1 MKGFFP
7 PRIATNGLLTIL
19 SLVILFHL
27 LILFSIIPFEIV
39 WGGRLKNVSEMRRFE
54 AISIVL
60 NVLML
65 AIVAIYAG
73 FLKIKL
79 HQSILKITFWGMFV
93 LFLFNTIANL
103 FALNNLET
111 IIFTPL
117 TALLALFSL
126 RIALTN

>member
-1 MKGFFP
+1 
-7 PRIATNGLLTIL
+7 
-19 SLVILFHL
+19 
-27 LILFSIIPFEIV
+27 
-39 WGGRLKNVSEMRRFE
+39 MRRFE
-54 AISIVL
+54 GISITL

-79 HQSILKITFWGMFV
+79 HQNILKIAFWGMFV
-93 LFLFNTIANL
+93 LFVFNTIANL

-126 RIALTN
+126 RLALTN

>member
-1 MKGFFP
+1 MKDFFT

-19 SLVILFHL
+19 SLVIVFHL

-54 AISIVL
+54 GISIAL

-79 HQSILKITFWGMFV
+79 HQNILKIAFWGMFV
-93 LFLFNTIANL
+93 LFVFNTIANL

-126 RIALTN
+126 RLALTN